1 MTLLLIKNVKAYYQT
16 SRGFVRAVDGVT
28 LNVDYGDVLGIAG
41 ESGCGKST
49 IANVFMMNVRPP
61 LRFIEG
67 AVILKG
73 KHDLAG
79 MSRKQVRAEVWGH
92 TISLVPQSA
101 LNALVPIKRVG
112 RFIGDVM
119 GHHLKMTAKEAVD
132 LAEKR
137 FQELGL
143 LSDSLDKYPHELSGG
158 MKQRVVIAIATLLNP
173 QLLIVDEPTSAIDV
187 STQKQVLKMLKHL
200 MTEGIVKGIIFIA
213 HDMATMRQLTNRV
226 AIMYAGKIVEISPID
241 KILNDQLHPY
251 TEGLVRSAITPEKEV
266 KLKGLSYISGEP
278 PNLLSPP
285 LGCRFRA
292 RCSRA
297 TDICSIEEPSLKRA
311 WGDSLVACHHVLGEQ

>member
-1 MTLLLIKNVKAYYQT
+1 MALLSIKNVKAYYQT
-16 SRGFVRAVDGVT
+16 SKGPIRAVDGVT
-28 LNVDYGDVLGIAG
+28 LDVDYGDVLGIAG

-49 IANVFMMNVRPP
+49 IANVFMMNMRPP

-73 KHDLAG
+73 NHDLAG
-79 MSRKQVRAEVWGH
+79 MSRRQIKAEIWGR

-112 RFIGDVM
+112 RFIGEVM
-119 GHHLKMTAKEAVD
+119 GHHLKMTAKEAVS

-143 LSDSLDKYPHELSGG
+143 STDSLNKYPHELSGG
-158 MKQRVVIAIATLLNP
+158 MKQRVVISIATLLNP
-173 QLLIVDEPTSAIDV
+173 QLLIVDEPTSALDV

-200 MTEGIVKGIIFIA
+200 IAEGIVEGIIFIT
-213 HDMATMRQLTNRV
+213 HDIATMRQIVNRV
-226 AIMYAGKIVEISPID
+226 AVMYAGKIVEISSID
-241 KILNDQLHPY
+241 KILYEPLHPY
-251 TEGLVRSAITPEKEV
+251 AEGLIRSVITPEREV

-297 TDICSIEEPSLKRA
+297 TDICSIEEPSLKRV
-311 WGDSLVACHHVLGEQ
+311 WGNSLVACHHILRE